1 MLFLMFISTN
11 ALSQSFIYGQ
21 ITGIA
26 YKVHTVV
33 LWASGCGGN
42 AFGNALV
49 DTTTTDNAWFYF
61 FQNMTENDIYTVK
74 SVSDYYQF
82 TPATAVPLGFRPIY
96 R

>member
-33 LWASGCGGN
+33 LWTSGCG
-42 AFGNALV
+42 GNALV
-49 DTTTTDNAWFYF
+49 DTTTTDNAGFYF
-61 FQNMTENDIYTVK
+61 FQSMAENDIYTVK